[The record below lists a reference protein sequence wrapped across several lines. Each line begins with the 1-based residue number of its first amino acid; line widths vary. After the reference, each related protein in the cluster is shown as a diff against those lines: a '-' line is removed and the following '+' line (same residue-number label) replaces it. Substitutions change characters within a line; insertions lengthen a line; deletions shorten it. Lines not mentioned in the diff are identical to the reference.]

1 MLKPPSWAKNARPTT
16 RGWVDSKT
24 GELLISRRHSD
35 REVEEYYI
43 AKADTPVSTP
53 APAPAP
59 APAPEP
65 IIEADPEPVVEE
77 TAEVL
82 TEADPVDYSAMT
94 KSQLAEHA
102 YETYGVDLDTSMTK
116 SQMIEELEA
125 QL

>member
-24 GELLISRRHSD
+24 GELLISRKHSD

-43 AKADTPVSTP
+43 AKADTPVSAS

-59 APAPEP
+59 APEPEP

-116 SQMIEELEA
+116 SQMIEDLEA
-125 QL
+125 QI